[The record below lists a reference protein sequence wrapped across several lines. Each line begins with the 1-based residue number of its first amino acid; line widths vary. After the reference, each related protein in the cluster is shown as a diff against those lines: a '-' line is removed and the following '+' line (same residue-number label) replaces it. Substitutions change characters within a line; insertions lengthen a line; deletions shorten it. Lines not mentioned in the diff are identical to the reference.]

1 MLNGIKD
8 RWIKLVFEIGEM
20 EFNLGGIYFKI
31 GRIEF
36 HLS

>member
-1 MLNGIKD
+1 M
-8 RWIKLVFEIGEM
+8 KLVLEIGEM
-20 EFNLGGIYFKI
+20 EFNLGGIHFKI